1 MSDFLE
7 QKFTIYEPE
16 KFDGHEDYESIFIC
30 MLANLRETE
39 YRLTTY
45 LYDINNNNIIGNLTM
60 CNDDYTYGVMYNKF
74 IDALG
79 MQAITAPTG
88 KIFKLSNKYV

>member
-7 QKFTIYEPE
+7 QKFTIYEAE
-16 KFDGHEDYESIFIC
+16 KFDDHEDYESSFIC
-30 MLANLRETE
+30 MVANLREAE

-45 LYDINNNNIIGNLTM
+45 LYDINNNIIGNLTM
-60 CNDDYTYGVMYNKF
+60 CNDDYSYSFIYNKF

-79 MQAITAPTG
+79 MQTITAPTG
-88 KIFKLSNKYV
+88 KIFQLRNKYV

>member
-16 KFDGHEDYESIFIC
+16 KFDEHEDYESSFIC
-30 MLANLRETE
+30 MMANLRETE

-45 LYDINNNNIIGNLTM
+45 LYDINNNIIGNLTM
-60 CNDDYTYGVMYNKF
+60 CNDDYTYGVIDNKF

-79 MQAITAPTG
+79 MQVITAPTG